1 MCGAAFD
8 LNLSSF
14 APCMMGLG
22 ALCRE
27 GKEGTVHA
35 FRLIALLQPEHLLSS
50 CIACSDLFRIF
61 FYCCLSVFHV
71 KHVVAVKLIVPF
83 ETAITVFNF

>member
-8 LNLSSF
+8 SSLSSF
-14 APCMMGLG
+14 ASCMMGLG
-22 ALCRE
+22 LYAE
-27 GKEGTVHA
+27 KEKEGAVHA

-61 FYCCLSVFHV
+61 FT
-71 KHVVAVKLIVPF
+71 VASRF
-83 ETAITVFNF
+83 SM